1 MSQLLE
7 LCTGQ
12 SLNQVLWHT
21 VNGCDVW
28 QVDFGRCR
36 AWQLNLSLL
45 SCLLQTLHSHRVL
58 AEIYAFFSLEA
69 ISQPVD
75 DYLVEVITTQ
85 VSITIGRKY
94 LEYAATELQ
103 DRDIECTTTKV
114 EYSNLVS
121 LVTPVSQSCS
131 CRLIYD
137 TLNVQTCNLTSLL
150 CSLTLWV
157 REVSRNCDYS
167 ICNLLSEIILCSL
180 LHLLE
185 NHCRNLLWS
194 ILATLDFN
202 TWITTLVYYCVRH
215 CLSLFL
221 ALSVC
226 LTHETLDRIY
236 CVLRVCD
243 GLTLSRITY
252 LAVTIL
258 NETYYW
264 WSSTLTFTVSDYNWF
279 ATFENGNTTVCGTQV
294 NSNYFSH
301 NYIFFYFYRY

>member
-7 LCTGQ
+7 LCTSQ

-36 AWQLNLSLL
+36 ARQLNLSLL
-45 SCLLQTLHSHRVL
+45 SCLLQTLHSHRIL
-58 AEIYAFFSLEA
+58 AEIYAFLSLEA

-94 LEYAATELQ
+94 LEYAATELK
-103 DRDIECTTTKV
+103 DRDIECTTTQV
-114 EYSNLVS
+114 EYGNLHILVS
-121 LVTPVSQSCS
+121 LVNTVSQSCG
-131 CRLIYD
+131 CRLIND

-150 CSLTLWV
+150 SCLTLRV
-157 REVSRNCDYS
+157 REVSRNCDDC

-194 ILATLDFN
+194 IFATLDFN

-215 CLSLFL
+215 CLSFLL

-236 CVLRVCD
+236 SVLRVCD

-258 NETYYW
+258 NETYY
-264 WSSTLTFTVSDYNWF
+264 
-279 ATFENGNTTVCGTQV
+279 
-294 NSNYFSH
+294 
-301 NYIFFYFYRY
+301 